1 MARGLAEHGV
11 VERVLDDE
19 VVEQAAA
26 LVLASDELWVVVE
39 EIAHSPAVTEAIAQ
53 QSLGFADEV
62 AGGVRARSRSA
73 DAWIEAKVRRA
84 LRRRPVAGSS

>member
-1 MARGLAEHGV
+1 
-11 VERVLDDE
+11 VLDDA

-84 LRRRPVAGSS
+84 LRRRQAAGSS